1 VEVALE
7 PVAEVVEFEPG
18 PEPAPAP
25 VVEALLER
33 VLPEELLMMLEL
45 PVPRGTELEV
55 ES

>member
-7 PVAEVVEFEPG
+7 PEVVAVEFEPE

-25 VVEALLER
+25 VVEALLEP